1 MHSEG
6 PADEFDPLDYPWAVP
21 TTEASSLSVE
31 GRTLVVAVGSNASP
45 AVLARKLADADPV
58 VPTSP
63 CVVTGIAVG
72 HSAHVSARG
81 YIPAAPYA
89 APGVGTA
96 LHAGWF
102 TPEQLDALDRTE
114 PNYDR
119 ITLSAKRFLI
129 ELAAGTAEH
138 FDVYR
143 SRWGV
148 LAKDGTPLGLTGQR
162 ELFAMFA
169 SLGAPNGQREALQ
182 SWWSEHG
189 YVAADGL

>member
-1 MHSEG
+1 VHSAG
-6 PADEFDPLDYPWAVP
+6 PDEFDPLDYPWSGTAADP
-21 TTEASSLSVE
+21 TELSTD

-45 AVLARKLADADPV
+45 AVLARKLADVDPI

-89 APGVGTA
+89 AAGVETA

-102 TPEQLDALDRTE
+102 TPDQLRALDDTE

-119 ITLSAKRFLI
+119 ITLSTARFPI
-129 ELAAGTAEH
+129 EPPAEH
-138 FDVYR
+138 FDIYR
-143 SRWGV
+143 SHWGV
-148 LAKDGTPLGLTGQR
+148 LAENGTPLGLLGQR
-162 ELFAMFA
+162 ELFAMLA
-169 SLGAPNGQREALQ
+169 SLGAPTEEPDMLR

-189 YVAADGL
+189 FVAADGI